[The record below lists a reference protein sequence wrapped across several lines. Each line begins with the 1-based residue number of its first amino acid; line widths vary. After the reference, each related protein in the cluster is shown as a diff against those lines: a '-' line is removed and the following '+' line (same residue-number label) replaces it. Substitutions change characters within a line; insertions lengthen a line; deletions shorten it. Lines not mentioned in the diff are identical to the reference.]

1 MPARKL
7 TLDSGDKLPVQHRE
21 YKIDR
26 AKIDEGNRTV
36 EILFSTDD
44 PAERWFGN
52 EILDHSP
59 GACDLRR
66 LNDGGAFLK
75 DHDSRQ
81 QIGVHESAT
90 INVVAIGT
98 KSRGEGRALVRFAP
112 ATNALA
118 EQEFKDMLA
127 GVRTKISVGYVAREM
142 KLVEEDEDGNETWL
156 VTKWE
161 PLENSL
167 VAIPLDPACAAGRAA
182 ETDEKF
188 PIVIDDTFRR
198 REKNRD
204 ADSQKRVDNKSKE
217 SQKRET
223 KPTMDETPE
232 QKSAREAREK
242 LEIQQSVNEGIK
254 VARERETEIRS
265 IAAKANSKMP
275 KDALQKALDD
285 LVDEKK
291 AATAVDA
298 FRKLVFE
305 NYYGNAESIDTP
317 SGQGNGEARGG
328 DPKQGQS
335 IGASFMKSKEVAA
348 HGGKLARGASIV
360 VEFPNIS
367 MIGIRGKMAMAQRA
381 GFTSS
386 DLAAV
391 NITTSAEIIA
401 LGVQRLTIMD
411 VIASGTIGTG
421 SYRYAREN
429 GFGTIDGV
437 AVAAGAMPRAKTVGE
452 RGVKPNWESDLSTE
466 TANVSKVAITTKVPD
481 EFMADFPS
489 AMSYIDQ
496 RLPFM
501 VDTETEF
508 QILYGD
514 GLNNNL
520 KGIFA
525 TAGVQTRAIT
535 TTDDS
540 TKAAS
545 IRQGLTDIQ
554 VGAQFEPDFIGFH
567 PYDWETASLL
577 KDSTGRFLA
586 GGPYYI
592 PFTTGVYQE
601 VYTFW
606 GKRVV
611 VSTAITYGKPIAGA
625 GKLGAQALIREGM
638 RIEMTNANEDDFK
651 RNLICMRAEH
661 RLALPVYRPVA
672 FIEFT
677 GWPARA

>member
-1 MPARKL
+1 MPARLK
-7 TLDSGDKLPVQHRE
+7 SGDKLPVQHRA
-21 YKIDR
+21 YKIDKS
-26 AKIDEGNRTV
+26 KIDEENRTV
-36 EILFSTDD
+36 DILFSTDE
-44 PAERWFGN
+44 PAERWFGK

-59 GACDLRR
+59 GACDLSR

-75 DHDSRQ
+75 DHNDTQ
-81 QIGVHESAT
+81 QIGVHESASISVT
-90 INVVAIGT
+90 AIGS
-98 KSRGEGRALVRFAP
+98 KSRGEGRAKIRFAP
-112 ATNALA
+112 DTNALA
-118 EQEFKDMLA
+118 EQEFRDMIA
-127 GVRTKISVGYVAREM
+127 GVRTKISTGYIPRAMR
-142 KLVEEDEDGNETWL
+142 LIEEDDEGNETWL

-161 PLENSL
+161 VLENSL
-167 VAIPLDPACAAGRAA
+167 VSIPLDPACAAGRARKG
-182 ETDEKF
+182 EEEFNVVLDRSKK
-188 PIVIDDTFRR
+188 ISVDDTLRS
-198 REKNRD
+198 ENN
-204 ADSQKRVDNKSKE
+204 SQT
-217 SQKRET
+217 RET
-223 KPTMDETPE
+223 TTKSMETPTADPKT
-232 QKSAREAREK
+232 KSQAELDAEK
-242 LEIQQSVNEGIK
+242 
-254 VARERETEIRS
+254 REREQFLKDERTADRERQKEIRA
-265 IAAKANSKMP
+265 IAKRGTNVPAEVIEKAI
-275 KDALQKALDD
+275 DD
-285 LVDEKK
+285 ETTADE
-291 AATAVDA
+291 

-305 NYYGNAESIDTP
+305 KYFGNAQPLDTP
-317 SGQGNGEARGG
+317 SGEGDGDVNGNARGG
-328 DPKQGQS
+328 KRHNRSIGETFVKSKDVIALGGSLKRGQS
-335 IGASFMKSKEVAA
+335 VG
-348 HGGKLARGASIV
+348 

-386 DLAAV
+386 DLSPV
-391 NITTSAEIIA
+391 NITTSVEIIA
-401 LGVQRLTIMD
+401 LGVNRLTIMD

-421 SYRYAREN
+421 SYKYAREN

-437 AVAAGAMPRAKTVGE
+437 AVAAGSGGELGMPRAKSVGE
-452 RGVKPNWESDLSTE
+452 RGVKPNWEPDLSTE
-466 TANVSKVAITTKVPD
+466 TANVAKVAITTKVPD
-481 EFMADFPS
+481 EFLADFPS

-520 KGIFA
+520 KGIFS
-525 TAGVQTRAIT
+525 TAGVQTRAVT
-535 TTDDS
+535 VTDDS

-545 IRQGLTDIQ
+545 IRQGLTDVQ
-554 VGAQFEPDFIGFH
+554 VGSQFEPDFIGFH

-577 KDSTGRFLA
+577 KDTTGRFLA

-611 VSTAITYGKPIAGA
+611 VSTAIKYGKPIAGA

-638 RIEMTNANEDDFK
+638 RIEMTNSNEDDFK
-651 RNLICMRAEH
+651 RNLICLRAEH